1 MKSVRRIVN
10 QYLPTTSEGNEPD
23 FPSYELQSSALP
35 ASYATGATGE
45 WRAPFCAATPLLR
58 AFIRRCNT
66 YGYVDVRAMDTRYA
80 RH

>member
-10 QYLPTTSEGNEPD
+10 HYFPTTSERNE
-23 FPSYELQSSALP
+23 SNVAGYELQWSALP

-45 WRAPFCAATPLLR
+45 RRALFCAATPFLC

-66 YGYVDVRAMDTRYA
+66 YGYVDMRAMDTRYA
-80 RH
+80 HH